1 VVFGKSIRSHY
12 AILHAGSGVIDAA
25 GGSGYMSMDLGL
37 NTVVD
42 PRESVGK
49 LPKKDRKWWNHALR
63 GVPIADGVL
72 LCQRAVPYGS
82 LRAWFAQ
89 PPLRDVDTAFCH
101 ANMESIPVCG
111 KDHGILVHCST
122 IMALHPDEAT
132 DVIVDM
138 AVQRRVP
145 FVVVPCWLRLFQI
158 LP

>member
-1 VVFGKSIRSHY
+1 LIKDGKDKQ
-12 AILHAGSGVIDAA
+12 LHA
-25 GGSGYMSMDLGL
+25 
-37 NTVVD
+37 
-42 PRESVGK
+42 SVGK

-89 PPLRDVDTAFCH
+89 PPLRDVDTAFRH
-101 ANMESIPVCG
+101 VNIESIPVCG

-132 DVIVDM
+132 DVIVDSSAAAG
-138 AVQRRVP
+138 AVCCRAVLVASFPDSSPINKSPTQTCRS
-145 FVVVPCWLRLFQI
+145 QHI
-158 LP
+158 LTC